1 MKYNTD
7 DIITIK
13 VDNHLYG
20 TIIDN
25 NGIQRFIAN
34 DVLVY
39 LLSNSPTAIL
49 NDIAL
54 EYQYGKITKQSYQ
67 EFHMLIGYSVC
78 GFQDLWPDVNIENPM
93 WDSQS

>member
-1 MKYNTD
+1 MKHNTG

-13 VDNHLYG
+13 VDNRLYS
-20 TIIDN
+20 TIIDD

-34 DVLVY
+34 NVLVY
-39 LLSNSPTAIL
+39 LLSNSPAVIL

-78 GFQDLWPDVNIENPM
+78 GFQDLWPDANIENSA
-93 WDSQS
+93 WE